1 MTKRIYDVTLNGKG
15 YIFAPGIGNSNSSI
29 VTPFAPKQVNGD
41 YSLADFEQ
49 YSIVAQSNL
58 QGGMGQLRYATA
70 EKFLWAYRVDTRG
83 ERVTL
88 GPKLNSSQPS
98 SRDANG
104 MTGEMD
110 ANGDMLNLGMTA
122 EPEDQTRAW
131 VTLDAATT
139 KIAVP
144 FTVPGGGGAF
154 VPTDLTGLEL
164 WLDAAVGVYQDS
176 AGTTPV
182 ASNNDPVG
190 KWTDQSGKANH
201 FTQATAGS
209 RPTYKTAVQNSL
221 PGIAGDASAD
231 YLSGTAPI
239 TGSGSRTMFVVYKA
253 GHADSTHFDL
263 DFGYNSVAGEDWAL
277 SSKLGMHVTS
287 GSREWSG
294 AKSTANYEVV
304 TIRQDGSNTNI
315 MGAWVDGVAKTV
327 TATTARAISTANSN
341 ATIFARNPAG
351 GYSSSTICEIL
362 LYDSALSAGDREQ
375 VEAYLGTKYNISI
388 TSAGAGNYKIQ
399 RLWAYVRSL
408 SGISASTLNYA
419 VFTDSAGSPNAA
431 VANGT
436 TANATVTDIT
446 YQGGWLSLS
455 CATLMSSLTEA
466 TQYWL
471 VVNFTVSGS
480 ESLDVLTT
488 TDSDIDAPYKTF
500 DGSSW
505 TAGTTAT
512 GAIVAQYVNLH
523 PDTPPVRFVEWS
535 NFVYALAG
543 KRVYKLTSP
552 TTMSVAQDGSGIKAL
567 GSDITDGMLV
577 QKTADTAA
585 KLLVAMG
592 TGTDITYWDGVTTWT
607 AVTGIKADRLTQH
620 DNLFWRA
627 ANDTTSG
634 VFVMGSS
641 DYADWTT
648 AGTGGPKARVGD
660 RRYPIVALFSWK
672 GNLYAGKQ
680 DGLYAITYSDTYPAA
695 AATIQANKL
704 LDFSGEIHENTFST
718 WAVFQDDLYFP
729 LANGLARYSSSNV
742 LSSVSPE
749 VGLLEQAQQRGRFV
763 ALTGTLGQLY
773 AVFESGESD
782 WTQVLAYTGSG
793 WHGLATT
800 DRTGD
805 PGKALLVDSG
815 VFSDSPRIWL
825 SSHCIVTSFVQP
837 TWTTRRWTYS
847 DRTSASEV
855 QFFTRD
861 SSTLAEITGR
871 LYTSW
876 IDGDLLNVPKYWAE
890 VDVVG
895 ANLSASVRYLAVYY
909 RTEETADFTLLS
921 TVTTEPVQT
930 VTIAQ
935 SSRKLQLRFDF
946 ISTQS
951 YDSPQMLGYALRY
964 TARPDVQERFQFQV
978 LIANGLRLH
987 NGAVDLRTAATQ
999 WSDLKS
1005 ARQAQTAVTL
1015 VDEDGTS
1022 YSVHLD
1028 QLGRQ
1033 RQVGVRVNDTRY
1045 DVAWIATVGATEA

>member
-1 MTKRIYDVTLNGKG
+1 MTKRMYDVVLNGAG
-15 YIFAPGIGNSNSSI
+15 YIFAPGVGNSNSSI
-29 VTPFAPKQVNGD
+29 VTPFAPKQVSGD

-88 GPKLNSSQPS
+88 GPKLNSAQAS

-110 ANGDMLNLGMTA
+110 INGDMLNLGMTA
-122 EPEDQTRAW
+122 EPENQTRTW

-154 VPTDLTGLEL
+154 TPSDLTGLKL
-164 WLDAAVGVYQDS
+164 WLKADTGVYQDS

-190 KWTDQSGKANH
+190 KWTDQSGQGNH

-239 TGSGSRTMFVVYKA
+239 TGSGNRTMFVVYKA
-253 GHADSTHFDL
+253 GNADATHFDL
-263 DFGYNSVAGEDWAL
+263 DMGYNSAAGGDWAL
-277 SSKLGMHVTS
+277 SSKLGMHATS
-287 GSREWSG
+287 GSREWNA
-294 AKSTANYEVV
+294 AKSTANYEIV
-304 TIRQDGSNTNI
+304 TIRQEGSNTNI
-315 MGAWVDGVAKTV
+315 LAAWVDGVSKTV
-327 TATTARAISTANSN
+327 TATTAVALNTANTG
-341 ATIFARNPAG
+341 ATIFTRNPAG
-351 GYSSSTICEIL
+351 GYSSSTICEII
-362 LYDSALSAGDREQ
+362 LYDSALSANDREQ
-375 VEAYLGTKYNISI
+375 VEAYLGTRYNISV
-388 TSAGAGNYKIQ
+388 TSSGAGNYKLQ

-408 SGISASTLNYA
+408 TGINASTLNFSVNA
-419 VFTDSAGSPNAA
+419 DSSGSPGAA
-431 VANGT
+431 VTNGT
-436 TANATVTDIT
+436 TANAAATDVS
-446 YQGGWLSLS
+446 YQGAWLSLS
-455 CATLMSSLTEA
+455 CATLMSSLTAA

-480 ESLDVLTT
+480 ESLDVLTAS
-488 TDSDIDAPYKTF
+488 DADIDTVYKTYN
-500 DGSSW
+500 GSTW

-512 GAIVAQYVNLH
+512 AALTAQYVNLH
-523 PDTPPVRFVEWS
+523 PDTPPVRFIEWS
-535 NFVYALAG
+535 GFVYALAG

-552 TTMSVAQDGSGIKAL
+552 TAMSVANDGSGIKAL

-627 ANDTTSG
+627 ANDTTNG
-634 VFVMGSS
+634 VFVMGTS

-704 LDFSGEIHENTFST
+704 LDFSGEIHENTFAT

-729 LANGLARYSSSNV
+729 LANGLARYSSANV

-773 AVFESGESD
+773 ALFESSESD

-825 SSHCIVTSFVQP
+825 SSHCVISSFVQP

-847 DRTSASEV
+847 DRTSSSEV
-855 QFFTRD
+855 QFFARD
-861 SSTLAEITGR
+861 SSTLAELAGR

-909 RTEETADFTLLS
+909 RTEETADFTLLAN
-921 TVTTEPVQT
+921 VTTEPVQT
-930 VTIAQ
+930 VTIGV

-978 LIANGLRLH
+978 LIADDLRLH
-987 NGAVDLRTAATQ
+987 NGAVDTRTARQQ
-999 WSDLKS
+999 WAALKA

-1015 VDEDGTS
+1015 LDELGDS

-1028 QLGRQ
+1028 QLGKQ
-1033 RQVGVRVNDTRY
+1033 RQVGVRVNDTTY
-1045 DVAWIATVGATEA
+1045 QVAWIATVGANEA